1 MKSISA
7 YQFAG
12 AMIVARILAL
22 ALYIPSEG
30 ENPVVTALA
39 LPILALAKY
48 ALLALTIRAYEKQA
62 FTRGAAVCSA
72 ILAGALLISIC
83 GAFSQS
89 VETVYPDR
97 FSRLGI
103 TAVFFIIG
111 AYVASMG
118 AAGTVRT
125 AGIFLFA
132 AAIFSAILLFQTRGS
147 MLTDRITLYSPS
159 PLRDLESALRNLTA
173 YSADVFIFAM
183 MLPYVRSSP
192 KKAAGIYLTAD
203 LLIWL
208 VFAMAYAAIMG
219 RLYPRSGYSFFA
231 IAYCTQGLLID
242 RADGVF
248 FCVVSAAAIIVCALL
263 TGILKNA
270 VKYIFT
276 SIRSDEKTYL
286 AAAGVLTAAAI
297 SLSGFGIE
305 LSRYAGVLAAA
316 VWIALAAYALTG
328 IFSRK
333 YRAVKNTEAEKEG
346 D

>member
-48 ALLALTIRAYEKQA
+48 ALLALTIRAYEKQT

-72 ILAGALLISIC
+72 IFAGALLISIC

-118 AAGTVRT
+118 AAGTV
-125 AGIFLFA
+125 GIFLFA

-203 LLIWL
+203 VLIWL

-270 VKYIFT
+270 VKYVFT

-316 VWIALAAYALTG
+316 VWIALAVYALTG

-333 YRAVKNTEAEKEG
+333 YRAAKNTEAEKEG
-346 D
+346 E

>member
-1 MKSISA
+1 
-7 YQFAG
+7 
-12 AMIVARILAL
+12 
-22 ALYIPSEG
+22 
-30 ENPVVTALA
+30 
-39 LPILALAKY
+39 
-48 ALLALTIRAYEKQA
+48 
-62 FTRGAAVCSA
+62 
-72 ILAGALLISIC
+72 
-83 GAFSQS
+83 
-89 VETVYPDR
+89 
-97 FSRLGI
+97 
-103 TAVFFIIG
+103 
-111 AYVASMG
+111 
-118 AAGTVRT
+118 
-125 AGIFLFA
+125 
-132 AAIFSAILLFQTRGS
+132 
-147 MLTDRITLYSPS
+147 
-159 PLRDLESALRNLTA
+159 
-173 YSADVFIFAM
+173 M

-203 LLIWL
+203 VLIWL

-286 AAAGVLTAAAI
+286 ATAGVLTAAAI

-333 YRAVKNTEAEKEG
+333 YRAAKNTEAEKEG